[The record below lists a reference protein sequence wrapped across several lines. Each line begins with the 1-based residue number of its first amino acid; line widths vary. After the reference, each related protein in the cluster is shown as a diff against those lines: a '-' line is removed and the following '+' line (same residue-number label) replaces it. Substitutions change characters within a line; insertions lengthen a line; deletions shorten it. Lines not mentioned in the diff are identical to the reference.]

1 MPDQNEKI
9 QRMLISRLEQKIEEL
24 KTANKGLQEKLAKLN
39 TDSAAKIYLLEQERN
54 EAQRSIMQLEQDLL
68 LEKSKMRRLSR
79 IRGE

>member
-79 IRGE
+79 LRGE